1 MAQANTYQQPR
12 IYIDN
17 EEVLSDIKG
26 SVTFTGNNQVNKLR
40 VKITS
45 PDMQM
50 DALLHKKIQFFLAL
64 LIKF

>member
-17 EEVLSDIKG
+17 KEILSDIKG
-26 SVTFTGNNQVNKLR
+26 SVNFTGNNQLNKLR
-40 VKITS
+40 VKISS

-50 DALLHKKIQFFLAL
+50 MLYCIKKYNSF
-64 LIKF
+64 